1 MSVESIVGMISVGA
15 TITFAVAGGAIWVCA
30 KLERLHVAVTA
41 LVSHEQCSE
50 RRRKC
55 RLNQR
60 RNLRKD

>member
-1 MSVESIVGMISVGA
+1 MSAEGIIGIISVGA

-30 KLERLHVAVTA
+30 KLERLHVTITA

-60 RNLRKD
+60 RSPHKA